1 MEEHFLLARLQHK
14 DEKALAQLI
23 DQYAGYVLATVRAA
37 GAGVLAEADLQRLW
51 CRRPAEIFRLPW
63 NGFAPGDPADFF
75 LLDPDEVWTP
85 GPETMYSKSR
95 NTPFLGRSLHGRVKH
110 HWLGGQRLF

>member
-1 MEEHFLLARLQHK
+1 MSLTW
-14 DEKALAQLI
+14 AL
-23 DQYAGYVLATVRAA
+23 VRE
-37 GAGVLAEADLQRLW
+37 GVLAEADLQRLW

>member
-1 MEEHFLLARLQHK
+1 M
-14 DEKALAQLI
+14 
-23 DQYAGYVLATVRAA
+23 T
-37 GAGVLAEADLQRLW
+37 
-51 CRRPAEIFRLPW
+51 
-63 NGFAPGDPADFF
+63 PADFF